1 MSLNSLNVNI
11 FNILK
16 NNSLGIY
23 YMSSQ
28 EMFTNVKNSL
38 RAVDNMP
45 WILDKTNPHYN
56 QSAIDR
62 FYIDLKR
69 LKSETVDT
77 LARQDLSES
86 KRENYKTLLKD
97 LDDHTAM
104 FEAIV
109 SNGLAG
115 GKRRNKRSYK
125 KSRRYRKKT
134 RRYRKKTRHYR
145 NN

>member
-1 MSLNSLNVNI
+1 MS
-11 FNILK
+11 
-16 NNSLGIY
+16 G
-23 YMSSQ
+23 Q
-28 EMFTNVKNSL
+28 EMFTNVKNAL
-38 RAVDNMP
+38 RAVDNMMP
-45 WILDKTNPHYN
+45 RVLDKTDPRYN

-69 LKSETVDT
+69 LKSETVNI
-77 LARQDLSES
+77 LATQLSES

-97 LDDHTAM
+97 LDDHIAL
-104 FEAIV
+104 FEPIV

-134 RRYRKKTRHYR
+134 RHCRKKTRHCR